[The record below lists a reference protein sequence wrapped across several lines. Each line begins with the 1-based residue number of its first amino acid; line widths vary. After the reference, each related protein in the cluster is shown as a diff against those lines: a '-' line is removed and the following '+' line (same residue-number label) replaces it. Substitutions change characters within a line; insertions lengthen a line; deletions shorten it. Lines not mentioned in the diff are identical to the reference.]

1 VISAAPMTIMTAP
14 ASKTALGG
22 KGFSARF
29 GQYNGWLVPRQ
40 PPLGAIFCPSAGIQ
54 TQIRRWRPIV
64 RKSTT
69 SAGDHDVSGMA
80 PPSRMMRAHL
90 ADGGE
95 HVQHGGA
102 AISAAGRPASAR
114 PSLSH
119 VRDPARKAPCGAGP
133 RSMINP
139 GHATLPA
146 RRPYATRGFA
156 PTGPITGKGP
166 ERAQSLSFSWRSLVR
181 VVEMPQRLHSENER

>member
-1 VISAAPMTIMTAP
+1 
-14 ASKTALGG
+14 
-22 KGFSARF
+22 
-29 GQYNGWLVPRQ
+29 
-40 PPLGAIFCPSAGIQ
+40 
-54 TQIRRWRPIV
+54 
-64 RKSTT
+64 
-69 SAGDHDVSGMA
+69 MA

>member
-1 VISAAPMTIMTAP
+1 MTAP
-14 ASKTALGG
+14 ASKAALGG

-29 GQYNGWLVPRQ
+29 GQYNGWLVPVM
-40 PPLGAIFCPSAGIQ
+40 PLGRFLPSAGIFE
-54 TQIRRWRPIV
+54 RFRHRY
-64 RKSTT
+64 
-69 SAGDHDVSGMA
+69 AGGSHRLEGNAPSHVVSDDASFHDAGA
-80 PPSRMMRAHL
+80 PL